1 MYLKARF
8 WLLSIALVG
17 AIVLS
22 ACGGGSTGGTGGTG
36 GGSVSITALDTL
48 KFDPATAS
56 VPTGGQI
63 TIKNTGAQQHN
74 WVLVS
79 TDKADA
85 VAAAA
90 LAKGGDATG
99 VDGVLAGGK
108 LIAAAGSETIT
119 VSAPAGSYTYL
130 CTVAGH
136 YQAGMKGTLTVQ

>member
-1 MYLKARF
+1 MNLKVRF
-8 WLLSIALVG
+8 WRLSLALAG
-17 AIVLS
+17 AVILA
-22 ACGGGSTGGTGGTG
+22 ACGGGGGGGTG
-36 GGSVSITALDTL
+36 GGATINALDTL

-56 VPTGGQI
+56 IPTGGQV

-108 LIAAAGSETIT
+108 LIAAGGSETLT

>member
-8 WLLSIALVG
+8 WLVSIALVS

-22 ACGGGSTGGTGGTG
+22 ACGGGSTTTPP
-36 GGSVSITALDTL
+36 GGSVTINALDTL

-56 VPTGGQI
+56 IPTGGQV
-63 TIKNTGAQQHN
+63 TIKNPGAQQHN
-74 WVLVS
+74 WVLVA

-99 VDGVLAGGK
+99 IDGVLAGGK
-108 LIAAAGSETIT
+108 LIAAAGSETLT

>member
-8 WLLSIALVG
+8 WLLSIALVS

-22 ACGGGSTGGTGGTG
+22 ACGGGSTTTPPG
-36 GGSVSITALDTL
+36 GGPTINALDTL

-56 VPTGGQI
+56 VATGGQV

-108 LIAAAGSETIT
+108 LIAAAGSETLT

>member
-1 MYLKARF
+1 MNLKVRF
-8 WLLSIALVG
+8 WRLSLALAG
-17 AIVLS
+17 AVILA
-22 ACGGGSTGGTGGTG
+22 ACGGGGGGGGG
-36 GGSVSITALDTL
+36 GGSATISALDTL

-56 VPTGGQI
+56 IPTGGQV

-85 VAAAA
+85 VATAA

-108 LIAAAGSETIT
+108 LIAAAGSETLTIS
-119 VSAPAGSYTYL
+119 VPAGSYTYL